1 MKIELT
7 ATEIGAALEPDE
19 LMVLLATLA
28 TARGRQQPIL
38 INAVAARHNGGD
50 YHRAVAPFLR
60 ELAEALEAVEA
71 RDAAVDAAGRVA

>member
-7 ATEIGAALEPDE
+7 ATEIGAGLHPEE

-28 TARGRQQPIL
+28 TASGRQNL
-38 INAVAARHNGGD
+38 IEAVAARHNGGD
-50 YHRAVAPFLR
+50 YHRAVKPFLR
-60 ELAEALEAVEA
+60 ELAQALETVEA